1 LNRRT
6 WVSATA
12 TRNYAMNDP
21 LLDWLHYHGESKG
34 FKPDTEYTD
43 YDERT
48 DFRLFIM
55 NQGNRFESAVA
66 KHISELYPTYR
77 AREPRESASDDKV
90 FLKTL
95 DAMKEGHPVIYQA
108 VLRDEKSETYGIA
121 DFLIRSDIFGQLFDR
136 YKTDETTKNSASL
149 LHDEP
154 WHYRALDAKF
164 STLRFSAAGNLL
176 TSGSAWAYMLQL
188 YIYNRALG
196 NMQGY
201 TSPNAYL
208 LGRKWS
214 QTARGQTLRGVNFM
228 DRLGEVSMDFFSD
241 SRGTLENAVEN
252 ACEWIR
258 TVRSNGHSWEIY
270 PEPSIPQ
277 LRPNM
282 SSTSDQPWHHA
293 KTEINQE
300 LKDLTTLWG
309 VGVERRNA
317 ANREGILRWNQDG
330 LKAEDLGVKAK
341 NSANTLQA
349 ILDINNTHSEPVLP
363 SQIDNPDQVWRH
375 PQKVEFYVDFET
387 VSDLK
392 DDFKNV
398 PESGGTPLIFM
409 IGCGHLEDDKWEW
422 KCFTTDRLTEEAEG
436 LIIDQWMDHMYEV
449 QNRIDPAGYTPT
461 VYHWSHAE
469 VSTFDSAFNS
479 AKNRHADKEWPT
491 LNWYDFLQE
500 VIKKEPVV
508 VKGAFGFGLKAIA
521 GSLNKRGLIETSW
534 DAGPTDGL
542 GAMVGAWWADDEAN
556 SKGITMN
563 DIPMVQEISQYNE
576 VDCKVMMEIIE
587 YLRKNH

>member
-1 LNRRT
+1 MDRRT

-34 FKPDTEYTD
+34 FKPDNEYTD

-66 KHISELYPTYR
+66 NHISELYPIYR
-77 AREPRESASDDKV
+77 AREPRESSADDKV
-90 FLKTL
+90 FSKTL
-95 DAMKEGHPVIYQA
+95 DAINEGHPVIYQA
-108 VLRDEKSETYGIA
+108 VLRDEQTQTYGIA
-121 DFLIRSDIFGQLFDR
+121 DFLIRSDIFGQLFNR
-136 YKTDETTKNSASL
+136 YKTDETTKNTASL

-176 TSGSAWAYMLQL
+176 TSGSAWAYMIQL

-214 QTARGQTLRGVNFM
+214 QTARSQTLRGVNFM
-228 DRLGEVSMDFFSD
+228 DRLGEVSMDYFSD
-241 SRGTLENAVEN
+241 SKGTLENAVAN

-258 TVRSNGHSWEIY
+258 TVRSNGHLWEIY

-282 SSTSDQPWHHA
+282 SSTADQPWHHA

-309 VGVERRNA
+309 VGVDRRNA
-317 ANREGILRWNQDG
+317 ANREGILKWNQDG
-330 LKAEDLGVKAK
+330 LNAEDLGVKSK
-341 NSANTLQA
+341 KSANTLQA
-349 ILDINNTHSEPVLP
+349 ILDINNTHSESVLP
-363 SQIDNPDQVWRH
+363 AHIETPDQVWRS

-392 DDFKNV
+392 DDFTNA

-409 IGCGHLEDDKWEW
+409 IGCGHLENDKWVW
-422 KCFTTDRLTEEAEG
+422 KCFTTDRLTEDAEG
-436 LIIDQWMDHMYEV
+436 VIIDQWMDHMYEV
-449 QNRIDPAGYTPT
+449 QNRIDPAGYTPI

-479 AKNRHADKEWPT
+479 AKNRHVDKEWPT
-491 LNWYDFLQE
+491 LNWFDFLQE

-521 GSLNKRGLIETSW
+521 GSLNKKGLIRTSW

-542 GAMVGAWWADDEAN
+542 GAMVGAWWADDEAK
-556 SKGITMN
+556 SKGIAMN